1 MKQRKEGRATKEN
14 DTWLDMLSYIPQSLA
29 RTASPSTRVRGGAGF
44 LRNWGSLSEVLV
56 TRGVFLSSGSYNK
69 NPSAMGSLTPL

>member
-1 MKQRKEGRATKEN
+1 MARYVKLHSTEPSADCVTQYEGE
-14 DTWLDMLSYIPQSLA
+14 
-29 RTASPSTRVRGGAGF
+29 GGAGF